1 MLRRLLVLAVAIFG
15 LTDLTTQTVDHL
27 LVPGVPAWT
36 QIIKLFDLDREFSL
50 PTWYSIVLLFGI
62 AATLGVISRLAIR
75 FGEPQRW
82 YWAALMAIFLG
93 FSIDEQVLG
102 HESVGD
108 ILGDAL
114 QSGGIFYYA
123 WTIPA
128 MIAVVLVGL
137 AFVPFLRSLNS
148 RTRMMML
155 LAGGLYV
162 SGALG
167 FEMIS
172 GLVADARGLDTLL
185 YATLTSIEE
194 ILELSGLSVFL
205 IVVIGELRRRNPR
218 LTVQLGE

>member
-1 MLRRLLVLAVAIFG
+1 
-15 LTDLTTQTVDHL
+15 
-27 LVPGVPAWT
+27 
-36 QIIKLFDLDREFSL
+36 
-50 PTWYSIVLLFGI
+50 
-62 AATLGVISRLAIR
+62 
-75 FGEPQRW
+75 
-82 YWAALMAIFLG
+82 
-93 FSIDEQVLG
+93 
-102 HESVGD
+102 
-108 ILGDAL
+108 
-114 QSGGIFYYA
+114 
-123 WTIPA
+123 

-137 AFVPFLRSLNS
+137 AFVPFLRSLDS